1 MPVIT
6 VNLLHPS
13 NMSVVQSWSFTS
25 EPLIRIGRSADNEV
39 VLYSSVVSR
48 YHVELRYATD
58 HWEVHNKGANGTYWE
73 EKPIN
78 KQTIVDGMV
87 IRLATSGPKLQF
99 TLDNKPPTPSAKT
112 SAKTRPQ
119 RSFNDDTTQTIGEE
133 IKNIL
138 DRSK

>member
-13 NMSVVQSWSFTS
+13 NLSVVQSWSFPS
-25 EPLIRIGRSADNEV
+25 ESLVRIGRSADNEV

-48 YHVELRYATD
+48 YHVELRYAND
-58 HWEVHNKGANGTYWE
+58 HWEIYNKGANGTYWDD
-73 EKPIN
+73 KAIT
-78 KQTIVDGMV
+78 KQSIVDGMV

-99 TLDNKPPTPSAKT
+99 CLDNKPPVPAPKSV
-112 SAKTRPQ
+112 KTRPQ

-138 DRSK
+138 DRSE